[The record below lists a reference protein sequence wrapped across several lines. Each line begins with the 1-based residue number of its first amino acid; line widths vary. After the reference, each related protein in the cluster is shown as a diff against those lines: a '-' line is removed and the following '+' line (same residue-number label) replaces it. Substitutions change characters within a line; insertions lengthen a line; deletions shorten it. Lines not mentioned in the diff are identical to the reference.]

1 MCGIADNRVQDRFLR
16 EAKLTYREA
25 LEMALA
31 AETAVRDSHKLRAGG
46 DDNGAP
52 HTVVTHR
59 EETRVDQ
66 IRRDRTTRSRPTRRP
81 QGGTPTA
88 NREPECHRCGGKHD
102 PSRCR
107 FKDYECHYCKK
118 RGHLALVCRKKK
130 QSANLQR
137 TEQAHRV
144 EVAPSRQEEE
154 EYTMYRA
161 TVNGGNGKWKR
172 KRKVETENGNGKR
185 KREMVV
191 TAIRTQYKLSM
202 PDRSSSSKSRSASLG
217 RCKTWTLDSGT
228 HELTGIWTP
237 DKAIN
242 DDT

>member
-16 EAKLTYREA
+16 EAKFTYREA

-46 DDNGAP
+46 DNNGAP

-102 PSRCR
+102 PTRCR
-107 FKDYECHYCKK
+107 FKDYECHYCK
-118 RGHLALVCRKKK
+118 
-130 QSANLQR
+130 
-137 TEQAHRV
+137 
-144 EVAPSRQEEE
+144 
-154 EYTMYRA
+154 
-161 TVNGGNGKWKR
+161 
-172 KRKVETENGNGKR
+172 
-185 KREMVV
+185 REGTWHQFVV
-191 TAIRTQYKLSM
+191 K
-202 PDRSSSSKSRSASLG
+202 RSSLPTCSVQSRPTEWRLPPQDKRRKS
-217 RCKTWTLDSGT
+217 TLCT
-228 HELTGIWTP
+228 
-237 DKAIN
+237 K
-242 DDT
+242 